1 MKSIKKKVASLMMVA
16 MFLTTGNVFAQQ
28 DMLQQQQQQKE
39 YSDEEIDLFA
49 NALVKALPVQRE
61 AEKKMIKEIE
71 EQGMELN
78 QFNTIARQMQQ
89 GSQPQGV
96 SEEDMETFK
105 SISEEIQKIQMDTQQ
120 KVNKIV
126 TDAGISPALYQE
138 MIGAY
143 STNPKIKQKV
153 DQKLAEEGQQ

>member
-1 MKSIKKKVASLMMVA
+1 
-16 MFLTTGNVFAQQ
+16 
-28 DMLQQQQQQKE
+28 
-39 YSDEEIDLFA
+39 
-49 NALVKALPVQRE
+49 
-61 AEKKMIKEIE
+61 
-71 EQGMELN
+71 
-78 QFNTIARQMQQ
+78 
-89 GSQPQGV
+89 
-96 SEEDMETFK
+96 
-105 SISEEIQKIQMDTQQ
+105 MDTQQ

>member
-1 MKSIKKKVASLMMVA
+1 MKSIKKKVASLMMIA
-16 MFLTTGNVFAQQ
+16 MFLATGNVFAQQ
-28 DMLQQQQQQKE
+28 DILQQRQQKE
-39 YSDEEIDLFA
+39 YSGEEIDLFA
-49 NALVKALPVQRE
+49 EALVEALPVQRE

-89 GSQPQGV
+89 GNQLQGV

-105 SISEEIQKIQMDTQQ
+105 SISKEIQKIQMDTQR

-126 TDAGISPALYQE
+126 TDAGINPALYQE

>member
-1 MKSIKKKVASLMMVA
+1 MKSIKKKVACLMMVA
-16 MFLTTGNVFAQQ
+16 MFLATGNVFAQQ
-28 DMLQQQQQQKE
+28 DMLQQHQQKE
-39 YSDEEIDLFA
+39 YSDEEIDIFA
-49 NALVKALPVQRE
+49 EALVEVLPVQRE

-89 GSQPQGV
+89 GSQLQGV

-105 SISEEIQKIQMDTQQ
+105 SISKEIQKIQMDTQR

>member
-1 MKSIKKKVASLMMVA
+1 MKSIKKKVASLMMIA
-16 MFLTTGNVFAQQ
+16 MFLATGNVFAQQ
-28 DMLQQQQQQKE
+28 DILQQRQQKE
-39 YSDEEIDLFA
+39 YSGEEIDLFA
-49 NALVKALPVQRE
+49 EALVETLPVQRE

-89 GSQPQGV
+89 GNQLQGV

-105 SISEEIQKIQMDTQQ
+105 SISKEIQKIQMDTQR

>member
-1 MKSIKKKVASLMMVA
+1 MKSIKKKVASLMMIA
-16 MFLTTGNVFAQQ
+16 MFLATGNVFAQQ
-28 DMLQQQQQQKE
+28 DILQQRQQKE
-39 YSDEEIDLFA
+39 YSGEEIDLFA
-49 NALVKALPVQRE
+49 EALVEALPVQRE

-89 GSQPQGV
+89 GNQLQGV

-105 SISEEIQKIQMDTQQ
+105 SISKEIQKIQMDTQR

>member
-1 MKSIKKKVASLMMVA
+1 MKSIKKKVASLMMIA
-16 MFLTTGNVFAQQ
+16 MFLATGNVFAQQ
-28 DMLQQQQQQKE
+28 DILQQRQQKE

-49 NALVKALPVQRE
+49 EALVETLPVQRE

-89 GSQPQGV
+89 GNQLQGV

-105 SISEEIQKIQMDTQQ
+105 SISKEIQKIQMDTQR